1 LLFPLR
7 KHRQNFYKVL
17 LYCSIAEVFYHL
29 SLIKEKNMILFG
41 ESLNV
46 ISKVIGKA
54 YRERDPK
61 PIQEECLEQKKLGM
75 DYIDINLGPAKKDG
89 HELMPW
95 VCQVVQEVVPDMPLL
110 LDTSNIAAIEEG
122 LKVLK
127 PASKPHI
134 VNSIMARP
142 ERYTVML
149 PIAAK
154 YEADIVA
161 LMWGPDG
168 LPRDENERAALCVE
182 LLYAANE
189 AGIPNEKIWVDGIV
203 TPVNIQQT
211 QCVSLLNFQ
220 MMLEEIAPGS
230 MSTCGLSNISN
241 GPPVHLRP
249 ILNNTYMIMLERY
262 GMKSVIADPLDSE
275 LIAVAKGKRPDIV
288 EVVHQAMDG
297 NAPELSSLS
306 KELADYVKTVKVI
319 TGENL
324 FSDSY
329 LDI

>member
-1 LLFPLR
+1 
-7 KHRQNFYKVL
+7 
-17 LYCSIAEVFYHL
+17 
-29 SLIKEKNMILFG
+29 MILHG

-54 YRERDPK
+54 YKERDPK
-61 PIQEECLEQKKLGM
+61 PIQAEALEQQKLGM

-95 VCQVVQEVVPDMPLL
+95 VVQMVQEVVPNMPLL

-122 LKVLK
+122 LKVIK

-149 PIAAK
+149 PMAAK
-154 YEADIVA
+154 YGADIVA

-168 LPRDENERAALCVE
+168 LPRDENERAALAVE
-182 LLYAANE
+182 LIYAANE

-203 TPVNIQQT
+203 TPVNIQQV
-211 QCVSLLNFQ
+211 QCVSLMNFQ
-220 MMLEEIAPGS
+220 LMLEDIAPGC

-249 ILNNTYMIMLERY
+249 ILNTTYMVMLERN
-262 GMKSVIADPLDSE
+262 GMKAVISDPLDTT
-275 LIAVAKGKRPDIV
+275 LTAVAKGQRPDIV

-297 NAPELSSLS
+297 TAPSLSSLS
-306 KELADYVKTVKVI
+306 KELADYVKTVRVI
-319 TGENL
+319 TGESL
-324 FSDSY
+324 FSDSF
-329 LDI
+329 LEI

>member
-1 LLFPLR
+1 
-7 KHRQNFYKVL
+7 
-17 LYCSIAEVFYHL
+17 
-29 SLIKEKNMILFG
+29 MILFG

-54 YRERDPK
+54 YKERDAK

-95 VCQVVQEVVPDMPLL
+95 VCQVVQEVVPEIPLL

-127 PASKPHI
+127 PSSKPHI

-142 ERYTVML
+142 ERYNAML
-149 PIAAK
+149 PMAAK

-203 TPVNIQQT
+203 TPVNIQQV

-220 MMLEEIAPGS
+220 MMLEDIAPGA

-249 ILNNTYMIMLERY
+249 ILNTTYMVMLGRY
-262 GMKSVIADPLDSE
+262 GMKAVISDPLDTG
-275 LIAVAKGKRPDIV
+275 LTAVAKGQRQDIV
-288 EVVHQAMDG
+288 DVVYQTMDG
-297 NAPELSSLS
+297 NAPDLSSLS

-329 LDI
+329 LEI

>member
-1 LLFPLR
+1 
-7 KHRQNFYKVL
+7 
-17 LYCSIAEVFYHL
+17 
-29 SLIKEKNMILFG
+29 MILFG

-46 ISKVIGKA
+46 ISTVIGKA
-54 YRERDPK
+54 YKERDPK
-61 PIQEECLEQKKLGM
+61 PIQEECLEQVKLGM

-89 HELMPW
+89 KELMPW
-95 VCQVVQEVVPDMPLL
+95 VCQVVQEVVPDVPLL
-110 LDTSNIAAIEEG
+110 LDTSNIEAIEEG

-142 ERYTVML
+142 ERYEVML
-149 PIAAK
+149 PMAAK

-182 LLYAANE
+182 LVYAANE

-203 TPVNIQQT
+203 TPVNIQQA
-211 QCVSLLNFQ
+211 QCMALLTFQ
-220 MMLEEIAPGS
+220 MMLEDIAPGA

-249 ILNNTYMIMLERY
+249 IINTTYMVMLGRY
-262 GMKSVIADPLDSE
+262 GMKSVISDPLDTN
-275 LIAVAKGKRPDIV
+275 LTDVAKGRRQDIV
-288 EVVHQAMDG
+288 DVVYQAMDG
-297 NAPELSSLS
+297 EAPDPSTLS
-306 KELADYVKTVKVI
+306 KELGDYVKTVKVI
-319 TGENL
+319 TGETL

-329 LDI
+329 LEV

>member
-1 LLFPLR
+1 
-7 KHRQNFYKVL
+7 
-17 LYCSIAEVFYHL
+17 
-29 SLIKEKNMILFG
+29 MILFG

-54 YRERDPK
+54 YRERDAK
-61 PIQEECLEQKKLGM
+61 PIQAECLEQKKLGM

-95 VCQVVQEVVPDMPLL
+95 VCQVVQEVVPEIPLL
-110 LDTSNIAAIEEG
+110 LDTSNIAAIEAG

-127 PASKPHI
+127 PSSKPHI

-142 ERYTVML
+142 ERYTEML

-182 LLYAANE
+182 LVYAANE

-203 TPVNIQQT
+203 TPVNIQQA
-211 QCVSLLNFQ
+211 QSIALLNFQ
-220 MMLEEIAPGS
+220 MMLEDMAPGA

-249 ILNNTYMIMLERY
+249 ILNNTFMIMLERY

-275 LIAVAKGKRPDIV
+275 LIAVAQGKRPDIV
-288 EVVHQAMDG
+288 EIVYKAMDG

-306 KELADYVKTVKVI
+306 KEMADYVKTVKVI

>member
-1 LLFPLR
+1 
-7 KHRQNFYKVL
+7 
-17 LYCSIAEVFYHL
+17 
-29 SLIKEKNMILFG
+29 MILFG

-54 YRERDPK
+54 FKERDPG
-61 PIQEECLEQKKLGM
+61 PIQAECEKQLKLGM

-95 VCQVVQEVVPDMPLL
+95 VCQVVQEAAPDAPLL

-127 PASKPHI
+127 PAAKPHV
-134 VNSIMARP
+134 VNSIMARA
-142 ERYTVML
+142 ERYTEML
-149 PIAAK
+149 PMAAK
-154 YEADIVA
+154 YDADIVA

-203 TPVNIQQT
+203 TPVNIQQA
-211 QCVSLLNFQ
+211 QCMSLINFQ
-220 MMLEEIAPGS
+220 MMLEDIAPGA

-241 GPPVHLRP
+241 GPPEHLRP
-249 ILNNTYMIMLERY
+249 IINTTFMVMLGRY
-262 GMKSVIADPLDSE
+262 GMKSVISDPLDTNLTE
-275 LIAVAKGKRPDIV
+275 VAKGKRQDIV
-288 EVVHQAMDG
+288 DVVYQAMDG
-297 NAPELSSLS
+297 TAPDLSTLS
-306 KELADYVKTVKVI
+306 KELGDYVKTVRVI
-319 TGENL
+319 TGESL

-329 LDI
+329 LEI

>member
-1 LLFPLR
+1 
-7 KHRQNFYKVL
+7 
-17 LYCSIAEVFYHL
+17 
-29 SLIKEKNMILFG
+29 
-41 ESLNV
+41 
-46 ISKVIGKA
+46 
-54 YRERDPK
+54 
-61 PIQEECLEQKKLGM
+61 M

-95 VCQVVQEVVPDMPLL
+95 VVQVVQEAVPNMPLL

-122 LKVLK
+122 LKVIK
-127 PASKPHI
+127 PAAKPHI

-149 PIAAK
+149 PMAAK

-168 LPRDENERAALCVE
+168 LPRDENERAALAVE

-203 TPVNIQQT
+203 TPVNIQQA
-211 QCVSLLNFQ
+211 QCVSLLTFQ
-220 MMLEEIAPGS
+220 AMLEDIAPGA

-249 ILNNTYMIMLERY
+249 ILNTTYMIMLGRN
-262 GMKSVIADPLDSE
+262 GMKSVISDPLDTN
-275 LIAVAKGKRPDIV
+275 LTAVAKGQRQDIV
-288 EVVHQAMDG
+288 DVVYQAMDG
-297 NAPELSSLS
+297 TAPPLSSLT
-306 KELADYVKTVKVI
+306 KELADYVKTVRVI
-319 TGENL
+319 TGESL

-329 LDI
+329 LEI

>member
-1 LLFPLR
+1 
-7 KHRQNFYKVL
+7 
-17 LYCSIAEVFYHL
+17 
-29 SLIKEKNMILFG
+29 MILFG

-61 PIQEECLEQKKLGM
+61 PIQAECLEQKKLGM

-95 VCQVVQEVVPDMPLL
+95 VCQVVQEVVPEIPLL

-149 PIAAK
+149 PMAAK
-154 YEADIVA
+154 YDADIVA

-182 LLYAANE
+182 LVYAANE

-203 TPVNIQQT
+203 TPVNIQQA
-211 QCVSLLNFQ
+211 QSVSLLNFQ
-220 MMLEEIAPGS
+220 MMLEDIAPGA

-249 ILNNTYMIMLERY
+249 ILNNTFMIMLERY

-275 LIAVAKGKRPDIV
+275 LIAVAKGQRPEIV
-288 EVVHQAMDG
+288 KVVHQAMDG
-297 NAPELSSLS
+297 NAPELSSLP

-329 LDI
+329 LEI

>member
-1 LLFPLR
+1 
-7 KHRQNFYKVL
+7 
-17 LYCSIAEVFYHL
+17 
-29 SLIKEKNMILFG
+29 MILFG

-46 ISKVIGKA
+46 ISTVIGKA

-61 PIQEECLEQKKLGM
+61 PIQAEVLEQKEKGM

-95 VCQVVQEVVPDMPLL
+95 VCQVVQEVAPEIPLL

-127 PASKPHI
+127 PAAKPHI

-149 PIAAK
+149 PMAAK
-154 YEADIVA
+154 YGADIVA

-203 TPVNIQQT
+203 TPVNIQQA

-220 MMLEEIAPGS
+220 MMLEDIAPGA

-249 ILNNTYMIMLERY
+249 ILNTTYMIMLEKY
-262 GMKSVIADPLDSE
+262 GMKAVISDPLDIN
-275 LIAVAKGKRPDIV
+275 LTAVAKGRRQDIV
-288 EVVHQAMDG
+288 DVVHQTMDG
-297 NAPELSSLS
+297 NAPDPGKLT
-306 KELADYVKTVKVI
+306 KELGDYVKTVKVI
-319 TGENL
+319 MGEAL

-329 LDI
+329 LEI

>member
-1 LLFPLR
+1 
-7 KHRQNFYKVL
+7 
-17 LYCSIAEVFYHL
+17 
-29 SLIKEKNMILFG
+29 MILFG

-61 PIQEECLEQKKLGM
+61 PIQAEALEQKEKGM
-75 DYIDINLGPAKKDG
+75 DYIDINLVPSKKDG

-95 VCQVVQEVVPDMPLL
+95 VCQVVQEVVPEIPLL

-134 VNSIMARP
+134 INSIMARP

-203 TPVNIQQT
+203 TPVNIQQA

-220 MMLEEIAPGS
+220 MMLEDIAPGA

-249 ILNNTYMIMLERY
+249 ILNTTYMIMLERY
-262 GMKSVIADPLDSE
+262 GMKSVISDPLDTN
-275 LIAVAKGKRPDIV
+275 LTAVAKGKRPDIV

-297 NAPELSSLS
+297 AAPDPATLP
-306 KELADYVKTVKVI
+306 KELGDYVKTVKVI
-319 TGENL
+319 LGETL

-329 LDI
+329 LEI